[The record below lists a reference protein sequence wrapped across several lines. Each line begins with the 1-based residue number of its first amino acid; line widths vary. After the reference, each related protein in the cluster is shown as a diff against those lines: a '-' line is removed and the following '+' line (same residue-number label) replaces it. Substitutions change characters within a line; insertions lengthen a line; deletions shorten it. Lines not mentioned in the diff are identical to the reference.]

1 MTSKTPTAA
10 EALAER
16 VPFTWRETD
25 FTVLPSSEWPYD
37 ALEFYENGMITRFLK
52 EVLGAEEHDR
62 FKALKPKAGDVED
75 FIKTVQKALG
85 IQGN

>member
-1 MTSKTPTAA
+1 MTTKNPTAA

-25 FTVLPSSEWPYD
+25 FAVLPTSEWSYE
-37 ALEFYENGMITRFLK
+37 ALEHYENGMITRFLK
-52 EVLGAEEHDR
+52 EVLGAEEHNR
-62 FKALKPKAGDVED
+62 FKALKPKASDVEG
-75 FIKTVQKALG
+75 FVGVIQKALG